1 MEFPYLEKKRFFF
14 PNIDISFEFSR
25 FFFFSFI
32 AKNFAHF
39 LAPSISSMERKYR
52 NRRFVLLL
60 LLWLVKNTDNFCTRL
75 KIIVFVLHKLEKFSK
90 FH

>member
-1 MEFPYLEKKRFFF
+1 MSLFVWCFEENEREKIENMEFPYLEEKDFFF

-39 LAPSISSMERKYR
+39 LAPSISSI
-52 NRRFVLLL
+52 
-60 LLWLVKNTDNFCTRL
+60 W
-75 KIIVFVLHKLEKFSK
+75 KI
-90 FH
+90 